1 MCAHVNFD
9 RPLRRAPAL
18 APIPITHPAKSGY
31 KRLMNRKQRR
41 AAERRAAGF
50 GSAPRAASETALREL
65 FAAASAQHRAGAVA
79 EAERRYRHILS
90 LFPDHAETHGMLAV
104 ALFAQGKIEG
114 AVVHFERTVALRP
127 SLPGA
132 FDDLGKAYLAAGK
145 PELAIQAAGR
155 ALELEETERRKMFF
169 AYCAKSVTFSVE
181 NARLRKLVLR
191 ALGDGWARPRDLT
204 RVCLSLVTLSAVLK
218 EAIARAQAA
227 WPQRLG
233 TAELV
238 GEAGLAGLAR
248 DELLCRLLQTDP
260 ITDLGLER
268 LLANLRHAMLASAD
282 AVFSHDEDTCRT
294 GGPQSGGQRG
304 LFAPREEHDALL
316 AFYCSIARQCFVN
329 EFVFSK
335 TEDEEKRAQDLRIA
349 LEVALAAGQ
358 PVPALWPVVVGAY
371 FPLHTLANASA
382 LLARSWPACVDALVV
397 QQISE
402 PAEERRIA
410 AEIPALTAI
419 EDEVSRLVR
428 QQYEENPYPRWIT
441 AGPAGRPAVLHEHGP
456 EQTPDVLIAGCGTG
470 LSATEFARDIRGAR
484 ILAIDLSLASLAYAK
499 RMAQKFRLTNI
510 EFAQADIM
518 KLGTLGRQFDF
529 IDASG
534 VLHHLAE
541 PWEGW
546 RILLSLLRPG
556 GAMEVG
562 LYSAQARRHVVA
574 GRALI
579 AQRGYRPT
587 PDDIR
592 RCRED
597 IAAAADG
604 SLLKSL
610 THSDDFFTIGECRD
624 MLFHPQ
630 EHRLTLPQIKAF
642 LAATDLQFVGFALP
656 PPVLRRFALRFPGE
670 AALTDLACWHA
681 FECEAPETFGG
692 MYLFTVRKP
701 APPPPQ

>member
-1 MCAHVNFD
+1 MG
-9 RPLRRAPAL
+9 LSAL
-18 APIPITHPAKSGY
+18 APIPITQPAKSGY

-50 GSAPRAASETALREL
+50 GSAPRDASEAALRES
-65 FAAASAQHRAGAVA
+65 FAAASAQHRAGALA

-90 LFPDHAETHGMLAV
+90 LFRDHAETHGMLAV
-104 ALFAQGKIEG
+104 ALFAQGKIEE

-127 SLPGA
+127 NLPGA
-132 FDDLGKAYLAAGK
+132 FDDLGKAYLAIGK
-145 PELAIQAAGR
+145 PEMAIQAAGR

-191 ALGDGWARPRDLT
+191 ALGEGWARPRDLT
-204 RVCLSLVTLSAVLK
+204 HVCVSLVTLSTVLK

-233 TAELV
+233 AAELV
-238 GEAGLAGLAR
+238 GTAGLAELAR

-260 ITDLGLER
+260 VTDLGLER
-268 LLANLRHAMLASAD
+268 LLANLRHAVLASAY
-282 AVFSHDEDTCRT
+282 AVFSDEEDTCLP
-294 GGPQSGGQRG
+294 GGQQSGGQRS
-304 LFAPREEHDALL
+304 LWAPDEEHDPLL

-335 TEDEEKRAQDLRIA
+335 TEDEEKRAQELRIA
-349 LEVALAAGQ
+349 LEVALAAEQ
-358 PVPALWPVVVGAY
+358 PVPALWPAVVGAY
-371 FPLHTLANASA
+371 FPLHALENASA

-410 AEIPALTAI
+410 AEIPALTVI
-419 EDEVSRLVR
+419 EGEVSRLVR

-441 AGPAGRPAVLHEHGP
+441 AGPAGRPAVLQKHDGL

-470 LSATEFARDIRGAR
+470 LSATEFARDARGAR

-499 RMAQKFRLTNI
+499 RMARKFRLTNI

-546 RILLSLLRPG
+546 QILLSLLRPG

-562 LYSAQARRHVVA
+562 LYSAQARRNVVA

-597 IAAAADG
+597 IATAANG
-604 SLLKSL
+604 SLLKTL
-610 THSDDFFTIGECRD
+610 THSDDFFTISECRD

-642 LAATDLQFVGFALP
+642 LAASDLQFMGFALP

-670 AALTDLACWHA
+670 PALTDLACWHA

-701 APPPPQ
+701 ALQ

>member
-1 MCAHVNFD
+1 
-9 RPLRRAPAL
+9 
-18 APIPITHPAKSGY
+18 
-31 KRLMNRKQRR
+31 MNRKQRR
-41 AAERRAAGF
+41 AAERRTGGL
-50 GSAPRAASETALREL
+50 GSSPRAASEAALREL
-65 FAAASAQHRAGAVA
+65 FAAASAQHRAGALA

-104 ALFAQGKIEG
+104 ALFAQGKSEE

-127 SLPGA
+127 NLPGA
-132 FDDLGKAYLAAGK
+132 FDDLGKAYLAIGK

-169 AYCAKSVTFSVE
+169 AYCAKSVTFSAE

-191 ALGDGWARPRDLT
+191 ALGEGWARPRDLT
-204 RVCLSLVTLSAVLK
+204 RVCVSLVTLNAAIK
-218 EAIARAQAA
+218 EATVRAQAA

-233 TAELV
+233 AGELL
-238 GEAGLAGLAR
+238 GATGLAELAR
-248 DELLCRLLQTDP
+248 DELLCRLLETDP
-260 ITDLGLER
+260 VTDLSLER
-268 LLANLRHAMLASAD
+268 LLANLRCAMLTSAY
-282 AVFSHDEDTCRT
+282 AVFSDEEDTSR
-294 GGPQSGGQRG
+294 SGRQQTSEPLAALAR
-304 LFAPREEHDALL
+304 REENDPLL

-329 EFVFSK
+329 EYVFPTTK
-335 TEDEEKRAQDLRIA
+335 DEEKRAQELRIA
-349 LEVALAAGQ
+349 LEVALAVEQ

-371 FPLHTLANASA
+371 FPLHALANASA
-382 LLARSWPACVDALVV
+382 LLARFWPACIDALVV

-410 AEIPALTAI
+410 AEIPALTSI
-419 EDEVSRLVR
+419 EGEVSRLVR

-441 AGPAGRPAVLHEHGP
+441 AGPSGRPAALHKRGP

-470 LSATEFARDIRGAR
+470 LSATEFARDARDAR
-484 ILAIDLSLASLAYAK
+484 ILAIDLSLASLSYAK
-499 RMAQKFRLTNI
+499 RMAQKFHLTNI

-518 KLGTLGRQFDF
+518 KLGTLDRQFDF

-556 GAMEVG
+556 GVMEVG
-562 LYSAQARRHVVA
+562 LYSAQARRNVVA

-592 RCRED
+592 RCREE
-597 IAAAADG
+597 IAAAEDG
-604 SLLKSL
+604 SLLKTL
-610 THSDDFFTIGECRD
+610 TQSDDFFTISECRD

-630 EHRLTLPQIKAF
+630 EHRLTLPEIKTF
-642 LAATDLQFVGFALP
+642 LAATDLQFMGFTLP
-656 PPVLRRFALRFPGE
+656 PPALRRFALRFPGE
-670 AALTDLACWHA
+670 AALTDLARWNA
-681 FECEAPETFGG
+681 FESEAPETFGG
-692 MYLFTVRKP
+692 MYLFAVRKP
-701 APPPPQ
+701 PPQ

>member
-1 MCAHVNFD
+1 
-9 RPLRRAPAL
+9 
-18 APIPITHPAKSGY
+18 
-31 KRLMNRKQRR
+31 MNRKQRR
-41 AAERRAAGF
+41 AAERRATGF
-50 GSAPRAASETALREL
+50 GSAPRAASEAALREL
-65 FAAASAQHRAGAVA
+65 FAVASAQHRAGALA

-90 LFPDHAETHGMLAV
+90 LVPDHAEAHGLLAV
-104 ALFAQGKIEG
+104 ALFTQGKIEE
-114 AVVHFERTVALRP
+114 AVGHFERTAALRP
-127 SLPGA
+127 NLPGV
-132 FDDLGKAYLAAGK
+132 FDDLGKAYLAIGK
-145 PELAIQAAGR
+145 PEMAIQAAGR

-169 AYCAKSVTFSVE
+169 AYCAKSVTFSAE
-181 NARLRKLVLR
+181 NARLRRLLLR
-191 ALGDGWARPRDLT
+191 ALGEGWARPRDLT
-204 RVCLSLVTLSAVLK
+204 HVCVSLVTLSPVLK
-218 EAIARAQAA
+218 EAIARAQSA
-227 WPQRLG
+227 WPRRLG
-233 TAELV
+233 AAELA
-238 GEAGLAGLAR
+238 GGAGLAELAR
-248 DELLCRLLQTDP
+248 DELLCQLLQTDP
-260 ITDLGLER
+260 VTDLGLER
-268 LLANLRHAMLASAD
+268 LLANLRRAMLASAC
-282 AVFSHDEDTCRT
+282 AGFSDDDRT
-294 GGPQSGGQRG
+294 GEQHGSTQRSPS
-304 LFAPREEHDALL
+304 APREEPDPLL
-316 AFYCSIARQCFVN
+316 GFYCSIARQCFIN
-329 EFVFSK
+329 EFVFAK
-335 TEDEEKRAQDLRIA
+335 TEDEEKHAQDLRAA
-349 LEVALAAGQ
+349 LDVALAAGK
-358 PVPALWPVVVGAY
+358 PVPALWPAVVGAY
-371 FPLHTLANASA
+371 FPLHTLAHASA
-382 LLARSWPACVDALVV
+382 LLARSFPASVGALVV

-402 PAEERRIA
+402 PAEERRLA
-410 AEIPALTAI
+410 AEIPALTVI

-441 AGPAGRPAVLHEHGP
+441 AGPAGRPAVLHKGGP

-470 LSATEFARDIRGAR
+470 LSATEFARDAQGAR

-499 RMAQKFRLTNI
+499 RMAQKFRLANI

-562 LYSAQARRHVVA
+562 LYSAQARRNVVA

-579 AQRGYRPT
+579 AQRGYRAT

-597 IAAAADG
+597 IAAAAAG

-610 THSDDFFTIGECRD
+610 TRSEDFFTISECRD

-642 LAATDLQFVGFALP
+642 LEATGLQFMGFALP

-681 FECEAPETFGG
+681 FEGEAPETFGG

-701 APPPPQ
+701 TPH

>member
-1 MCAHVNFD
+1 MPHPTVH
-9 RPLRRAPAL
+9 RAPV
-18 APIPITHPAKSGY
+18 THAAKSGY
-31 KRLMNRKQRR
+31 KRPMNRKQRR
-41 AAERRAAGF
+41 AAERRAATF
-50 GSAPRAASETALREL
+50 GSAPGAASAAALGEL

-90 LFPDHAETHGMLAV
+90 LYSDHAETHGLLGV
-104 ALFAQGKIEG
+104 ALFAQGKIEE
-114 AVVHFERTVALRP
+114 AVVHFERTAALKP
-127 SLPGA
+127 NLPGV

-155 ALELEETERRKMFF
+155 ALELEETERRKVFF
-169 AYCAKSVTFSVE
+169 AYCAKSVTFTSE
-181 NARLRKLVLR
+181 NPRLRKLVLR
-191 ALGDGWARPRDLT
+191 ALGEGWARPRDLT
-204 RVCLSLVTLSAVLK
+204 RVCVSLVMLRTVIK
-218 EAIARAQAA
+218 EATARVQAA

-233 TAELV
+233 AAELL
-238 GEAGLAGLAR
+238 GPTGLAELAR

-260 ITDLGLER
+260 VTDLGLER
-268 LLANLRHAMLASAD
+268 LLANLRHAMLASAC
-282 AVFSHDEDTCRT
+282 AVWSDEKDSSAT
-294 GGPQSGGQRG
+294 GGRQSRGQHA
-304 LFAPREEHDALL
+304 LSTADQEPDALL

-335 TEDEEKRAQDLRIA
+335 TEDEDKRARELRVA
-349 LEVALAAGQ
+349 LEAALSAGQ
-358 PVPALWPVVVGAY
+358 PVAALLPVVVGAY
-371 FPLHTLANASA
+371 FPLHALAGASA
-382 LLARSWPACVDALVV
+382 LLARSFPACVDALIA

-402 PAEERRIA
+402 PAEERAIA
-410 AEIPALTAI
+410 AGIPALTAI
-419 EDEVSRLVR
+419 EGEVSRLVR

-441 AGPAGRPAVLHEHGP
+441 AGPAGRPAVLHKHGP
-456 EQTPDVLIAGCGTG
+456 DQAPDVLIAGCGTG
-470 LSATEFARDIRGAR
+470 LSATEFARDARSAR
-484 ILAIDLSLASLAYAK
+484 ILAVDLSLASLAYAK

-562 LYSAQARRHVVA
+562 LYSAQARRNVVA

-592 RCRED
+592 RCREE

-610 THSDDFFTIGECRD
+610 TRSEDFFTISECRD

-642 LAATDLQFVGFALP
+642 LQETDLQFLGFALP
-656 PPVLRRFALRFPGE
+656 PPTLRRFALRFPGE

-692 MYLFTVRKP
+692 MYLFTVRK
-701 APPPPQ
+701 APRP

>member
-1 MCAHVNFD
+1 V
-9 RPLRRAPAL
+9 
-18 APIPITHPAKSGY
+18 
-31 KRLMNRKQRR
+31 QR
-41 AAERRAAGF
+41 
-50 GSAPRAASETALREL
+50 S
-65 FAAASAQHRAGAVA
+65 
-79 EAERRYRHILS
+79 LS
-90 LFPDHAETHGMLAV
+90 
-104 ALFAQGKIEG
+104 
-114 AVVHFERTVALRP
+114 
-127 SLPGA
+127 
-132 FDDLGKAYLAAGK
+132 
-145 PELAIQAAGR
+145 
-155 ALELEETERRKMFF
+155 
-169 AYCAKSVTFSVE
+169 
-181 NARLRKLVLR
+181 
-191 ALGDGWARPRDLT
+191 
-204 RVCLSLVTLSAVLK
+204 
-218 EAIARAQAA
+218 
-227 WPQRLG
+227 
-233 TAELV
+233 
-238 GEAGLAGLAR
+238 
-248 DELLCRLLQTDP
+248 
-260 ITDLGLER
+260 
-268 LLANLRHAMLASAD
+268 
-282 AVFSHDEDTCRT
+282 
-294 GGPQSGGQRG
+294 
-304 LFAPREEHDALL
+304 APREEHDPLL

-329 EFVFSK
+329 DFVFSK
-335 TEDEEKRAQDLRIA
+335 TEDEEKRAQELRIA
-349 LEVALAAGQ
+349 LEVALAAEQ
-358 PVPALWPVVVGAY
+358 PVPALWPAVVGAY
-371 FPLHTLANASA
+371 FPLYALPNASA
-382 LLARSWPACVDALVV
+382 LLARSWPACVGALIV
-397 QQISE
+397 QQIRE

-410 AEIPALTAI
+410 ADIPALTVI

-441 AGPAGRPAVLHEHGP
+441 AGPAGRPAVLHKQGL

-470 LSATEFARDIRGAR
+470 LSATEFARDARGAR

-499 RMAQKFRLTNI
+499 RMAQKFHLTNI

-562 LYSAQARRHVVA
+562 LYSAQARRNVVA

-604 SLLKSL
+604 SLLKTL
-610 THSDDFFTIGECRD
+610 TQSDDFFTISECRD

-642 LAATDLQFVGFALP
+642 LAATDLQFMGFALP
-656 PPVLRRFALRFPGE
+656 PPVLRRFSLRFPGQ
-670 AALTDLACWHA
+670 AALTDLACWHT
-681 FECEAPETFGG
+681 FESEAPETFGG

-701 APPPPQ
+701 APQ

>member
-1 MCAHVNFD
+1 
-9 RPLRRAPAL
+9 
-18 APIPITHPAKSGY
+18 
-31 KRLMNRKQRR
+31 MNRKQRR
-41 AAERRAAGF
+41 AAERRGAGF
-50 GSAPRAASETALREL
+50 GSAPRAASEAALGEL
-65 FAAASAQHRAGAVA
+65 FAAASARHRAGALA
-79 EAERRYRHILS
+79 EAEHRYRHILS

-104 ALFAQGKIEG
+104 ALFAQGKIEE

-127 SLPGA
+127 TLPGA
-132 FDDLGKAYLAAGK
+132 FDDLGKAYLTVGK

-181 NARLRKLVLR
+181 NARLRKLVVR
-191 ALGDGWARPRDLT
+191 ALGEGWARPRDLT
-204 RVCLSLVTLSAVLK
+204 RVCVSLVTLSAVLK

-233 TAELV
+233 AAELV
-238 GEAGLAGLAR
+238 DSAGLAELAR

-260 ITDLGLER
+260 VTDLGLER
-268 LLANLRHAMLASAD
+268 LLANLRHAMLASAY
-282 AVFSHDEDTCRT
+282 AVFSDEEDTCRI
-294 GGPQSGGQRG
+294 GGQQSGVQRSHS
-304 LFAPREEHDALL
+304 APGEEHDPLL
-316 AFYCSIARQCFVN
+316 AFYCSIARQCFIN
-329 EFVFSK
+329 DFVFSK
-335 TEDEEKRAQDLRIA
+335 TEDEDKRAQELRTA
-349 LEVALAAGQ
+349 LEVALAAEQ

-371 FPLHTLANASA
+371 FPLHALANASA
-382 LLARSWPACVDALVV
+382 LLARTWPACVGALIV

-410 AEIPALTAI
+410 AAIPALTVI
-419 EDEVSRLVR
+419 EGEVSRLVR
-428 QQYEENPYPRWIT
+428 QQYEENPYPRWVT
-441 AGPAGRPAVLHEHGP
+441 AGPAGRPAVLHKSAP

-470 LSATEFARDIRGAR
+470 LSATEFARDVRGAR

-546 RILLSLLRPG
+546 QILLSLLRPG

-562 LYSAQARRHVVA
+562 LYSAQARRNVVA

-579 AQRGYRPT
+579 AQRSYRPT

-604 SLLKSL
+604 SLLKTL
-610 THSDDFFTIGECRD
+610 TQSDDFFTVSECRD

-630 EHRLTLPQIKAF
+630 EHRLTLPQIQAF
-642 LAATDLQFVGFALP
+642 LAATDLQFMGFALP
-656 PPVLRRFALRFPGE
+656 PPVLRRFALRFPSE

-701 APPPPQ
+701 APQ

>member
-1 MCAHVNFD
+1 
-9 RPLRRAPAL
+9 
-18 APIPITHPAKSGY
+18 
-31 KRLMNRKQRR
+31 MNRKQRR
-41 AAERRAAGF
+41 AAQRRTGGF
-50 GSAPRAASETALREL
+50 GPPPRAASEAALREL
-65 FAAASAQHRAGAVA
+65 FAAASAQHRAGALT
-79 EAERRYRHILS
+79 EAERRYWHILS
-90 LFPDHAETHGMLAV
+90 LFPDHAETHGMLAI
-104 ALFAQGKIEG
+104 ALFAQGKIEE

-127 SLPGA
+127 DLPGA
-132 FDDLGKAYLAAGK
+132 FDDLGKAYLALGK
-145 PELAIQAAGR
+145 PELAIQAASR
-155 ALELEETERRKMFF
+155 ALELEETERRKVFF
-169 AYCAKSVTFSVE
+169 AYCAKSVSFSAE

-191 ALGDGWARPRDLT
+191 ALSEGWARPRDLT
-204 RVCLSLVTLSAVLK
+204 RVCVSLVTLGAVIK

-227 WPQRLG
+227 WPRRLG
-233 TAELV
+233 SGELL
-238 GEAGLAGLAR
+238 GAAGLAELAG
-248 DELLCRLLQTDP
+248 DELLCRLLETDP
-260 ITDLGLER
+260 VSDLGLER
-268 LLANLRHAMLASAD
+268 LLANLRYVMLTSAYT
-282 AVFSHDEDTCRT
+282 VFSDEEDT
-294 GGPQSGGQRG
+294 SSIGGQQTGRRRAA
-304 LFAPREEHDALL
+304 LAPREENDPLL

-329 EFVFSK
+329 EFIFSK
-335 TEDEEKRAQDLRIA
+335 TADEDKRAQELRIA
-349 LEVALAAGQ
+349 LEVALAAEQ
-358 PVPALWPVVVGAY
+358 PVSALWPVVVGAY
-371 FPLHTLANASA
+371 FPLRALANASTV
-382 LLARSWPACVDALVV
+382 LARSWPACVNALVV

-402 PAEERRIA
+402 PVEERLIA

-419 EDEVSRLVR
+419 EGEVSRLVR

-441 AGPAGRPAVLHEHGP
+441 AGPAGRPAALRKHGP

-470 LSATEFARDIRGAR
+470 LSAIEFARDARGAR
-484 ILAIDLSLASLAYAK
+484 ILAIDLSLASLSYAK
-499 RMAQKFRLTNI
+499 RMARKFRLTNI

-562 LYSAQARRHVVA
+562 LYSAQARRNVVA

-592 RCRED
+592 LCREE
-597 IAAAADG
+597 IAAAEDG

-610 THSDDFFTIGECRD
+610 IHSDDFFTISECRD
-624 MLFHPQ
+624 LLFHPQ
-630 EHRLTLPQIKAF
+630 EHRLTLREIKAF

-656 PPVLRRFALRFPGE
+656 PPALRRFALRFPGE
-670 AALTDLACWHA
+670 AALTDLERWHA

-701 APPPPQ
+701 PP